1 MSPMRR
7 GRLGMLNDMSGAWLR
22 ADIGSARA
30 GRPFA
35 VTPLV
40 MGTGT
45 LLREGAEES
54 LRQCIGG
61 STYEYLPRGDTG
73 KEMTETSCP
82 EEQEQGTFRLGS
94 VCPTIRWD

>member
-1 MSPMRR
+1 
-7 GRLGMLNDMSGAWLR
+7 MLNDMSGARLR
-22 ADIGSARA
+22 AGIGSACA

-35 VTPLV
+35 VTALV

-54 LRQCIGG
+54 LRPCIGG
-61 STYEYLPRGDTG
+61 STYEYLPSGDTG
-73 KEMTETSCP
+73 REMTETSCP
-82 EEQEQGTFRLGS
+82 EEHAQEPFRLGS

>member
-7 GRLGMLNDMSGAWLR
+7 GRLGMLNDVSGAWLR
-22 ADIGSARA
+22 ADVGSACA
-30 GRPFA
+30 GCPFA
-35 VTPLV
+35 VTALV

-61 STYEYLPRGDTG
+61 QHTNIFPVVTQG
-73 KEMTETSCP
+73 KK
-82 EEQEQGTFRLGS
+82 
-94 VCPTIRWD
+94 